1 MRGLLP
7 RSVEIS
13 LQALCKRSLRSPLQ
27 YLCNRPLGKT
37 SAIDLYTRSLQEVSV
52 GDPVAT
58 SLREM
63 LTRGLRSLG
72 IALRDPFTRSHNVS
86 MRGLLARSLKE
97 KVSETKFHP
106 RSLQEI
112 FCLSSL

>member
-52 GDPVAT
+52 GDPVARDVDKRSQISWDRSKR
-58 SLREM
+58 SLYKIAQCLYE
-63 LTRGLRSLG
+63 RSLG
-72 IALRDPFTRSHNVS
+72 KIAEGE
-86 MRGLLARSLKE
+86 GL
-97 KVSETKFHP
+97 
-106 RSLQEI
+106 
-112 FCLSSL
+112 